1 MPVSFTFQPGG
12 VVVFGGS
19 GGAGGHIT
27 RAFSN
32 AGCDVAFTY
41 YKGQGPADALA
52 KELRGAGRTVL
63 CYQSDINIAN
73 DVAKIIDDAAEKFG
87 SIHTVVYA
95 AGPIIDV
102 CPILENSPE
111 RFKLQVDSELLGFF
125 HIMRAAIRHLKA
137 SRGSVVAC
145 TSFANYKVLI
155 NDGLSASAKAGIE
168 SLIRQ
173 IAVEE
178 GGSGVRANAI
188 GLGWF
193 DIGQGAVA
201 PIAQSTTQSDIGK
214 DMVKLMCSMI
224 PLGNRPGRGEELASA
239 ALFLASEQASYITG
253 QTLLVDGGISL

>member
-1 MPVSFTFQPGG
+1 MSVTYTFKKGG

-27 RAFSN
+27 RAFVK
-32 AGCDVAFTY
+32 ADCPVAFTY
-41 YKGQGPADALA
+41 FGGKGRAEELQ
-52 KELRGAGRTVL
+52 KELTDDDRTV
-63 CYQSDINIAN
+63 CHYQADLKNPDQVREIVD
-73 DVAKIIDDAAEKFG
+73 DVARKYG
-87 SIHTVVYA
+87 GIHTVVYA
-95 AGPIIDV
+95 AGPVIDV
-102 CPILENSPE
+102 CPIMENSPE

-125 HIMRAAIRHLKA
+125 HIMKAALPHLKE
-137 SRGSVVAC
+137 SKGSVVAG

-155 NDGLSASAKAGIE
+155 NDGQSAAAKAGIE

-178 GGSGVRANAI
+178 GKHGVRANAI

-193 DIGQGAVA
+193 DIGQGAIA
-201 PIAQSTTQSDIGK
+201 PVEQSTTQSDIGK

-224 PLGNRPGRGEELASA
+224 PLGNRPGRGEELANTV
-239 ALFLASEQASYITG
+239 LFFASEQASYITG

>member
-1 MPVSFTFQPGG
+1 MSVTYTFKKGA
-12 VVVFGGS
+12 VVIFGGS

-27 RAFSN
+27 RAFAK

-41 YKGQGPADALA
+41 YGGKDRAEALE
-52 KELRGAGRTVL
+52 KELREASCSVTS
-63 CYQSDINIAN
+63 YHADIKNP
-73 DVAKIIDDAAEKFG
+73 DRPQEIIDDVAAKFG
-87 SIHTVVYA
+87 SVQTVIYA
-95 AGPIIDV
+95 AGPVIDV
-102 CPILENSPE
+102 CPIVDNRAE

-125 HIMRAAIRHLKA
+125 HIVRGAISHLREN
-137 SRGSVVAC
+137 RGCLLAC

-155 NDGLSASAKAGIE
+155 NDGLSASSKAGIE

-178 GGSGVRANAI
+178 GGAGVRANSI

-201 PIAQSTTQSDIGK
+201 PISQSATQSDIGK
-214 DMVKLMCSMI
+214 DMVKLMGSMI
-224 PLGNRPGRGEELASA
+224 PLGNRPGLGEELANTV
-239 ALFLASEQASYITG
+239 LFFASEQASYITG